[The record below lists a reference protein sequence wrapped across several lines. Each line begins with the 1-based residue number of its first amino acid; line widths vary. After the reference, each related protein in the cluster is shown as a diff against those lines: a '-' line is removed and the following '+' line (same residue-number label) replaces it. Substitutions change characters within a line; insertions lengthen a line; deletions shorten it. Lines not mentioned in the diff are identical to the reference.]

1 MDAFWHCFIVVLH
14 IVHVAASYINSFF
27 FKKEKKEKKKK
38 SIFIFYDV
46 YEFLNYFTSTIAV
59 NLMESIFTILIVN

>member
-27 FKKEKKEKKKK
+27 FLKNKKGKK

>member
-27 FKKEKKEKKKK
+27 FFKTKKEKK

>member
-27 FKKEKKEKKKK
+27 FFKTKKEKKKN
-38 SIFIFYDV
+38 IH
-46 YEFLNYFTSTIAV
+46 
-59 NLMESIFTILIVN
+59 IL

>member
-27 FKKEKKEKKKK
+27 FLKNKKGKKKAY
-38 SIFIFYDV
+38 S
-46 YEFLNYFTSTIAV
+46 YFMMFMNS
-59 NLMESIFTILIVN
+59 

>member
-27 FKKEKKEKKKK
+27 FLKTKKEKK